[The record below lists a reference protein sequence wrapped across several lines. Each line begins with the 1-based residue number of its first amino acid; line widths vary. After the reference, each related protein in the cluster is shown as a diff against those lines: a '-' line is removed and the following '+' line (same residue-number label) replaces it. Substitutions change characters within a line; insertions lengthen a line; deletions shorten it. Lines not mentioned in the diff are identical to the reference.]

1 MLETQER
8 PVEMILMLFVDYAQ
22 RIDNPVINKKIK
34 SIIPTLGKAEKICKD
49 YAGISKTVYGFDDI
63 EFEQLKLF
71 FGMDGEDYFSGF
83 ISSLELENKE
93 KDNLQHFWRHVVLSC
108 YQRQYIDSI
117 TKDVIEDTN
126 KQKEAIT
133 AEVNKA
139 RSKADEAR
147 SKVNGIYSEF
157 VGILGVFTALSFAL
171 MGSVQVFGN
180 ILKNINNPTMGNIG
194 YVLVVGGLY
203 LILIYLITMTL
214 FLAMKKVFNKN
225 LKYNFNWAFTFLI
238 MFVSVLLIVIGVIFV
253 CTHVGLK
260 V

>member
-1 MLETQER
+1 MLEIQER
-8 PVEMILMLFVDYAQ
+8 PAEMILKLFVDYAQ
-22 RIDNPVINKKIK
+22 SIDNTFINDKIK
-34 SIIPTLGKAEKICKD
+34 RIIPTLGKAEKICKD
-49 YAGISKTVYGFDDI
+49 YAGISKTVYGLNDI
-63 EFEQLKLF
+63 EFEQLKIF
-71 FGMDGEDYFSGF
+71 FGVDGEDYFNGF
-83 ISSLELENKE
+83 ISSLELNGKE

-117 TKDVIEDTN
+117 TKNV
-126 KQKEAIT
+126 KE
-133 AEVNKA
+133 E
-139 RSKADEAR
+139 ADEAR

-225 LKYNFNWAFTFLI
+225 IKYNFNWAFTFLI
-238 MFVSVLLIVIGVIFV
+238 VFVSVLLIVIGMWLISLYGHLT
-253 CTHVGLK
+253 C
-260 V
+260 

>member
-1 MLETQER
+1 MESKESSIKEVLS
-8 PVEMILMLFVDYAQ
+8 LFIEYPIYDSNDEN
-22 RIDNPVINKKIK
+22 IDNHVQKLINA
-34 SIIPTLGKAEKICKD
+34 LGKNEEVCKN
-49 YAGISKTVYGFDDI
+49 YSAISKTIYSLNDKDFTN
-63 EFEQLKLF
+63 LKMF
-71 FGMDGEDYFSGF
+71 FGIEGEDHFSNFSGS
-83 ISSLELENKE
+83 SSLDSTG

-108 YQRQYIDSI
+108 YQRKYIDNI
-117 TKDVIEDTN
+117 TKNV
-126 KQKEAIT
+126 KE
-133 AEVNKA
+133 E
-139 RSKADEAR
+139 ADEAR

-238 MFVSVLLIVIGVIFV
+238 VFVSVVLIVIGMLLISLYGHLT
-253 CTHVGLK
+253 C
-260 V
+260 

>member
-8 PVEMILMLFVDYAQ
+8 PVEMILRLFVDYAQ
-22 RIDNPVINKKIK
+22 RINDSVVNKKNK

-49 YAGISKTVYGFDDI
+49 YAGISKTVYGFNDR

-225 LKYNFNWAFTFLI
+225 IKYNFNWAFTFLI
-238 MFVSVLLIVIGVIFV
+238 VFVSVLLIVIGMWLISLYGHLT
-253 CTHVGLK
+253 C
-260 V
+260 

>member
-1 MLETQER
+1 METQER

-22 RIDNPVINKKIK
+22 RIDNSVINKKIK

-49 YAGISKTVYGFDDI
+49 YAGISKTVYGFNDI

-117 TKDVIEDTN
+117 TKNV
-126 KQKEAIT
+126 KE
-133 AEVNKA
+133 E
-139 RSKADEAR
+139 ADEAR
-147 SKVNGIYSEF
+147 SKVNSIYSEF

-225 LKYNFNWAFTFLI
+225 IKYKFDWAFTFLI
-238 MFVSVLLIVIGVIFV
+238 VVVSVVLIVIGMLLISLYGHLT
-253 CTHVGLK
+253 C
-260 V
+260 